1 LAIREISTKN
11 QSVNF
16 TFNKSKLLRE
26 LLVVISIG
34 LFIGFLAPFGMHEL
48 PVFMS
53 ISYWVFTCV
62 CGYFIYSPLI
72 NLGHKYLSEKFSAP
86 WLRVAIPSLIASILM
101 SLVVPLITMI
111 FFNSPINLINDFVH
125 FLPKTLVIGGVIT
138 FFSVWQNHVKQQQ
151 QQLELS
157 TKVIEE
163 HASTADTKSI
173 QIEQFM
179 SLLPINKRGQL
190 LCLEMDDHYLK
201 VHTDKCSHML
211 LMRLKDALLQLEG
224 FPGLQ
229 THRSWWV
236 ASDAVVSVNKQN
248 RKMTLLLSNHLEVP
262 VSRTFVD
269 AVKAANII

>member
-11 QSVNF
+11 QSLNF
-16 TFNKSKLLRE
+16 TFNKGKLLRE

-34 LFIGFLAPFGMHEL
+34 LFIGFLAPFGMDEL
-48 PVFMS
+48 PVFISM
-53 ISYWVFTCV
+53 SYWVFTCV
-62 CGYFIYSPLI
+62 CGYFVYSPLI
-72 NLGHKYLSEKFSAP
+72 NLGHKYLSERLSAP
-86 WLRVAIPSLIASILM
+86 WLRVALSSLIASILM

-111 FFNSPINLINDFVH
+111 FFNSAIDLINDFFN
-125 FLPKTLVIGGVIT
+125 FLPKTLIIGGVIT

-157 TKVIEE
+157 TKVIED
-163 HASTADTKSI
+163 HTLMADAKSI

-201 VHTDKCSHML
+201 VHTDKGNHML
-211 LMRLKDALLQLEG
+211 LMRLKDALLKLEE

-248 RKMTLLLSNHLEVP
+248 RKMTLLLINHIEVP

-269 AVKAANII
+269 AVKAADIY